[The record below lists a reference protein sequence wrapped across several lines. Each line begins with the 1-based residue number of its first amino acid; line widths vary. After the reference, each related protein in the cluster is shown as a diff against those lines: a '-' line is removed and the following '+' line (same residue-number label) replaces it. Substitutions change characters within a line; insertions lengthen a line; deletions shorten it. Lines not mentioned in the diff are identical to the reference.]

1 MTTCD
6 GQTLHISF
14 LPTFV
19 SRDFFVK
26 DVFISQVDIKL
37 NINKPIRSVERLESV
52 ASQSDTE
59 ESEFDPDAIITPK
72 IDVAVLDRQKPRLKG
87 KKLTEWPARQQD
99 KDLSGLCSI
108 M

>member
-1 MTTCD
+1 ME
-6 GQTLHISF
+6 
-14 LPTFV
+14 
-19 SRDFFVK
+19 
-26 DVFISQVDIKL
+26 IKL

-59 ESEFDPDAIITPK
+59 ESEFDSDAIITPK
-72 IDVAVLDRQKPRLKG
+72 IEVEVLDRQKPRLKG